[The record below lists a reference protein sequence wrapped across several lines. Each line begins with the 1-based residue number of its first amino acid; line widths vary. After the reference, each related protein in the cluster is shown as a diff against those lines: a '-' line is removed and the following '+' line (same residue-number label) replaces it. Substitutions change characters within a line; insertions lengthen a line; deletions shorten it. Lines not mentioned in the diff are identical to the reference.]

1 MERTMSLSA
10 REELTT
16 SVSARYRQAT
26 RPQKRR
32 ILDEFTAA
40 TGYHRKYAI
49 SLLRRSRPKQ
59 VRTKVRQ
66 RPRRYTGALK
76 EALIVV
82 WQASNRLCSKR
93 LVPFL
98 PELIAALER
107 NGHLNLPEEIR
118 KLLLRISPA
127 TVDRLLRELRQK
139 GRRRSFG
146 NTRPG
151 ALLKHQIP
159 IRTFADWDDLAPG
172 FLEAD
177 LVAHCGTT
185 TQGAYLSS
193 LTLTDVA
200 TTWTECLAL
209 LMHGQD
215 AVLSS
220 LEQARELFPFPILGL
235 DTDNGSEFLNSGL
248 LGYCRARKIT
258 FTRCRPYKKNDQC
271 HVEQK
276 NGSIVRRMVGYDRYE
291 GHAACR
297 QLAALYGVLRL
308 YNNFFQP
315 SMKLVSKERKGS
327 RVIKKYDKAK
337 TPYQRVL
344 AEPTICSVVKE
355 SLRIEYGC
363 LDPLE
368 LLNQVQHLQNLL
380 WQYAHR
386 PANWTIV
393 GEPLIKPQ
401 AATVI
406 PDTRDVLTIGREA
419 EGVVH
424 DHSIELERTRRTY
437 RTTKKPRRL
446 YSGPHYWRTRKDVF
460 AEVWEQVKE
469 QLEHNPQFQTKELF
483 QQLQSRYP
491 GQFKDS
497 QLRTLQRRVRAWRE
511 VRIPF
516 CEGVL
521 LPVTLVSQPPVGP
534 SMSQCDEGLK
544 YLPERSE
551 PQALVE
557 TSV

>member
-10 REELTT
+10 REELT
-16 SVSARYRQAT
+16 VSLSTRYRQAK
-26 RPQKRR
+26 RPQKEK

-49 SLLRRSRPKQ
+49 WLLKQSRPKR
-59 VRTKVRQ
+59 VRTKVRR
-66 RPRRYTGALK
+66 RPRRYNEALR

-82 WQASNRLCSKR
+82 WSNQLCSKR

-107 NGHLNLPEEIR
+107 NGHLSLPEEIR
-118 KLLLRISPA
+118 KLLLAISAA
-127 TVDRLLRELRQK
+127 TVDRLLRDLHQK
-139 GRRRSFG
+139 GRRRSSG

-151 ALLKHQIP
+151 ALLKHQVP
-159 IRTFADWDDLAPG
+159 IRTFADWDDLEPG

-215 AVLSS
+215 AVLSG
-220 LEQARELFPFPILGL
+220 LKQARALFPFPILGL
-235 DTDNGSEFLNSGL
+235 DTDNGSEFLNNGL
-248 LGYCRARKIT
+248 LSYCRVEKIT

-315 SMKLVSKERKGS
+315 SMKLISKERKGS
-327 RVIKKYDKAK
+327 RVLKKYDKAQ

-344 AEPTICSVVKE
+344 AAPLINPVVKE
-355 SLRIEYGC
+355 SLRIEYAR
-363 LDPLE
+363 LDPVE
-368 LLNQVQHLQNLL
+368 LLRQVEHLQNLL

-386 PANWTIV
+386 PANWTSV
-393 GEPLIKPQ
+393 GQPLIKSQ
-401 AATVI
+401 VATTE
-406 PDTRDVLTIGREA
+406 PDTGDPLSLRA
-419 EGVVH
+419 EPKALAH
-424 DHSIELERTRRTY
+424 DESPELSRSRRTY
-437 RTTKKPRRL
+437 RTTKKPRRPF
-446 YSGPHYWRTRKDVF
+446 SVPRYWRTRKDPF
-460 AEVWEQVKE
+460 AEVWEELKA
-469 QLEHNPQFQTKELF
+469 QLEQNLSADATRLF
-483 QQLQSRYP
+483 ARLQQRYP
-491 GQFKDS
+491 ERFNNGQV
-497 QLRTLQRRVRAWRE
+497 RTLQRRVKAWRDARA
-511 VRIPF
+511 VP
-516 CEGVL
+516 CEGVI
-521 LPVTLVSQPPVGP
+521 LPVASMDHSKVTTVASVS
-534 SMSQCDEGLK
+534 
-544 YLPERSE
+544 
-551 PQALVE
+551 A
-557 TSV
+557 